1 MWSIVVLAIMA
12 ALTGFYLLP
21 VERGIL
27 ATEDLKAR
35 ELAGNMG
42 VYRDAVATYFKDN
55 NLTNTS
61 VSITTLVSTGALRP
75 YYTQSESALS
85 IWANYRDA
93 AGTIYIYPA
102 TLPSTNFA
110 SEIQRLSQ
118 NALSFGIYRSSDNSL
133 YSPVDG
139 VRVTQDASLAGK
151 LIPNGAPI
159 WLAWPK

>member
-1 MWSIVVLAIMA
+1 MWSIVVLAITA

-35 ELAGNMG
+35 ELAGNMA
-42 VYRDAVATYFKDN
+42 VYRDAVATYFTDN
-55 NLTNTS
+55 NLTDTS
-61 VSITTLVSTGALRP
+61 VSIATLNSTGALRP
-75 YYTQSESALS
+75 YYTQSASS

-139 VRVTQDASLAGK
+139 VWVTQDASLAGK
-151 LIPNGAPI
+151 SIPDGAPV
-159 WLAWPK
+159 WLTWPK